1 MVTRRQY
8 LLDARFGVILAG
20 DRLVLERA
28 AAALEDPVWGVWFGR
43 KSCIPAEPVFADLFE
58 TRTRK
63 PERASDWRR
72 IHRAIH
78 HRFRSERLRRRHG
91 LYQRPAGQLWR
102 RHQQRPGQ
110 APVRRAPHQARSGS
124 RQSKIG
130 NRKSKIASCLS
141 LKNHRL
147 ETLTPAKDRWTPI
160 YLEHGRLEVDDSSI
174 KWIGADRLVYRLPVA
189 TLSAVLLGPGT
200 TVTHAAMKACADS
213 NTPVCWIGEEG
224 MRFYAFGITP
234 NHDNLMPRKHAAAWA
249 DKKKRAEI
257 ARRMFVQRFPGVDVQ
272 AYSVTEL
279 RGMEGLRVR
288 AKYAELGQQYG
299 VTWKGRNYDKSNWN
313 LADNINRALSTANAS
328 LYALC
333 AAVLCSLGY
342 LPSLGFVHDGG
353 TLPFI
358 YDVADLYKEITSFP
372 AAFQAMRQDAQ

>member
-1 MVTRRQY
+1 MP
-8 LLDARFGVILAG
+8 I
-20 DRLVLERA
+20 
-28 AAALEDPVWGVWFGR
+28 
-43 KSCIPAEPVFADLFE
+43 FE
-58 TRTRK
+58 K
-63 PERASDWRR
+63 P
-72 IHRAIH
+72 
-78 HRFRSERLRRRHG
+78 
-91 LYQRPAGQLWR
+91 P
-102 RHQQRPGQ
+102 
-110 APVRRAPHQARSGS
+110 
-124 RQSKIG
+124 
-130 NRKSKIASCLS
+130 
-141 LKNHRL
+141 L

-174 KWIGADRLVYRLPVA
+174 KWIGADRMVYRLPVA

-213 NTPVCWIGEEG
+213 NTPVCWIGEDG

-234 NHDNLMPRKHAAAWA
+234 NHDNLMSRKHAAAWA
-249 DKKKRAEI
+249 DKKKHAEI

-272 AYSVTEL
+272 AYSIAEL
-279 RGMEGLRVR
+279 RGLEGLRVR
-288 AKYAELGQQYG
+288 ARYAELGQQYG

-333 AAVLCSLGY
+333 AAVVCSLGY

-358 YDVADLYKEITSFP
+358 YDVADLYKEITTFP
-372 AAFQAMRQDAQ
+372 AAFQAVRQDPDDRGDMVRTLLKERIEQEKLLQRIPKNLEELIA